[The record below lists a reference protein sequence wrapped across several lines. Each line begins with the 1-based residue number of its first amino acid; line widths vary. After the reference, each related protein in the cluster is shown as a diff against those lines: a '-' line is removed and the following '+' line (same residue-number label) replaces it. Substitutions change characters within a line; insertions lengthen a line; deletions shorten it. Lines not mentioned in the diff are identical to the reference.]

1 MRVIKVLNVSVVLA
15 LDSQGNESIL
25 LGKGIG
31 FNKKIGDEILSSE
44 FEKIFVLK
52 DKEISRNIIRLA
64 AEIDSIYFEVAK
76 AVIDAAKNEYGF
88 QLMDY
93 IYLALTDHISFAC
106 KRINDEIYIPNFYS
120 IDVKQFNPK
129 EFELGLMAVH
139 LLRNKLN
146 IELPD
151 DEAGNIALHFI
162 NAQENNEHFTSRKIT
177 DIVNAI
183 LEIVQYNFGISYDK
197 ESISYIRFVTHLR
210 LFAQRLINKTQIV
223 DNTDVLYETIIQEC
237 KEEYLCVGKIDMYI
251 KKYFFNELS
260 KQEKLY
266 LTIHIH
272 RILLEIK

>member
-146 IELPD
+146 IDLPD